1 MINEEIRRAKQA
13 KQQRLLI
20 GVIIVLSL
28 IVVTGLVLFSLNNVR
43 FNSNPSAEEP
53 TPDTQAT
60 PQKIEEP
67 KNEEDI
73 AALRQAYLDAFSHYE
88 NTLKPQLEKIDIDS
102 WDKTLAETL
111 KSQEQTAVDTFGA
124 GQYVKAKQAID
135 TLTQTAE
142 KTLTDSEAAFE
153 QAMQEAQAAYD
164 NYDYQPARL
173 AIDDALI
180 HKADST
186 EALALEQKIEK
197 IPQIVELN
205 EAIRV
210 ARNENN
216 PSKELSLIEDL
227 LKIEPD
233 REEMKQRAN
242 ILRTQLAESRYN
254 QAISQAYKAIEQR
267 QAENARQALK
277 QAQQIYPNRPE
288 NKEVSAALATL
299 ESQLRFEQHVAAA
312 DKAQNADNWEVTKQ
326 ELSAALKERPAN
338 KDLIDRLNQAKRIV
352 EIDQNIQGLLQNP
365 YRLNNPAVK
374 ATADINV
381 IQAESFSAQSPS
393 LAKAAQQLKSTINA
407 VNTPVN
413 VNVVSDGK
421 TFVSVR
427 GVGKV
432 GETTGKTIQLKPG
445 TYSFEGKREGYR
457 SKLIEVTIPLNRSDV
472 QVTVIADERI

>member
-28 IVVTGLVLFSLNNVR
+28 ILVTGLVLFSLNNVR
-43 FNSNPSAEEP
+43 FNSTTTEKSPPN
-53 TPDTQAT
+53 TQPAV
-60 PQKIEEP
+60 QKVEEP

-73 AALRQAYLDAFSHYE
+73 AAFRQAYLDAFSQYE

-102 WDKTLAETL
+102 WDKSLAETL
-111 KSQEQTAVDTFGA
+111 TTQEQTAVDTFGT
-124 GQYVKAKQAID
+124 GQYAKAKQAID

-142 KTLTDSEAAFE
+142 KTLADSEAAFE
-153 QAMQEAQAAYD
+153 KAMQEAQKAYD
-164 NYDYQPARL
+164 NYDYQRARL
-173 AIDDALI
+173 EIDNALI
-180 HKADST
+180 HKADSADAQT
-186 EALALEQKIEK
+186 LAQKIEN

-210 ARNENN
+210 AKNENN
-216 PSKELSLIEDL
+216 PNKELSLIEEL

-233 REEMKQRAN
+233 REEMKQRAQV
-242 ILRTQLAESRYN
+242 LRTQLAESRFN
-254 QAISQAYKAIEQR
+254 QAISQAYQAIKQQQVEK
-267 QAENARQALK
+267 ARQALS
-277 QAQQIYPNRPE
+277 QAEKIYPSRPE
-288 NKEVSAALATL
+288 NKEVKAALAQL
-299 ESQLRFEQHVAAA
+299 ESQLRFNQHIVAAE
-312 DKAQNADNWEVTKQ
+312 KAQQADNWETAKQ

-365 YRLNNPAVK
+365 YRLSNPAVK

-381 IQAESFSAQSPS
+381 IQAESFGAQSPS

-413 VNVVSDGK
+413 VNVISDGK

-457 SKLIEVTIPLNRSDV
+457 SKLIEVQIPLNRSDY

>member
-28 IVVTGLVLFSLNNVR
+28 ILVTGLVLFSLNNIR
-43 FNSNPSAEEP
+43 FNSTPSTEE
-53 TPDTQAT
+53 TPSDTQPV

-73 AALRQAYLDAFSHYE
+73 AALRQAYLDAFSLYE

-102 WDKTLAETL
+102 WDKTLAETI
-111 KSQEQTAVDTFGA
+111 KNQEKTAVDTFGT
-124 GQYVKAKQAID
+124 GQYAKAKQAID

-142 KTLTDSEAAFE
+142 KTLTDSEAAFKK
-153 QAMQEAQAAYD
+153 AMQEAQKAYD
-164 NYDYQPARL
+164 NYDYQTARL
-173 AIDDALI
+173 AIDNALI
-180 HKADST
+180 HKADSADAQ
-186 EALALEQKIEK
+186 ALGQKIEN

-210 ARNENN
+210 AKNENN
-216 PSKELSLIEDL
+216 PNKELSLIEDL

-233 REEMKQRAN
+233 REEMKQRAQV
-242 ILRTQLAESRYN
+242 LRTQLAESRFN
-254 QAISQAYKAIEQR
+254 QAISQAYQAIEQ
-267 QAENARQALK
+267 QQVEKARQALS
-277 QAQQIYPNRPE
+277 QAEKIYPSRPE
-288 NKEVSAALATL
+288 NKEVKVALVQL
-299 ESQLRFEQHVAAA
+299 ESQLRFNQHIAAA
-312 DKAQNADNWEVTKQ
+312 DKAQKADNWEAAKQ

-365 YRLNNPAVK
+365 YRLSNPAVK

-381 IQAESFSAQSPS
+381 IQAESFGAQSPS

-413 VNVVSDGK
+413 VNVISDGK

-457 SKLIEVTIPLNRSDV
+457 SKLIEVQIPLNRSDY

>member
-28 IVVTGLVLFSLNNVR
+28 ILVTGLVLFSLNNVR
-43 FNSNPSAEEP
+43 FNSTPPTEEASS
-53 TPDTQAT
+53 DTQPA

-73 AALRQAYLDAFSHYE
+73 AALRQAYLDAFSFYE

-102 WDKTLAETL
+102 WDKTLAETI
-111 KSQEQTAVDTFGA
+111 KNQEKTAVETFGT
-124 GQYVKAKQAID
+124 GQYAKAKQAID

-142 KTLTDSEAAFE
+142 KTLADSEAAFDK
-153 QAMQEAQAAYD
+153 AMQEAQKAYD
-164 NYDYQPARL
+164 NYDYQTARL
-173 AIDDALI
+173 AIDNALI
-180 HKADST
+180 HKADSADAQ
-186 EALALEQKIEK
+186 ALSKKIEN

-210 ARNENN
+210 AKNENN
-216 PSKELSLIEDL
+216 PNKELSLISDL

-233 REEMKQRAN
+233 REEMKQRAQV
-242 ILRTQLAESRYN
+242 LRKQLAESRFN
-254 QAISQAYKAIEQR
+254 QAISQAYQAIEQ
-267 QAENARQALK
+267 QQVEKARQALSLAEK
-277 QAQQIYPNRPE
+277 IYPSRPE
-288 NKEVSAALATL
+288 NKEVKSALVQL
-299 ESQLRFEQHVAAA
+299 ESQLRFNQHIVAAE
-312 DKAQNADNWEVTKQ
+312 KAEKADNWETAKQ

-365 YRLNNPAVK
+365 YRLSNPAVK

-381 IQAESFSAQSPS
+381 IQAESFGAQSPS
-393 LAKAAQQLKSTINA
+393 LTNAAQQLKSTINA

-413 VNVVSDGK
+413 VNVISDGK

-457 SKLIEVTIPLNRSDV
+457 SKLIEVQIPLNRSDY